1 MKIKYYIS
9 FLFLLTFLCA
19 NAQID
24 FYYTFNNQKINLT
37 KVIGKKLIEFPKGLG
52 TTNQM
57 IPLKKPGIQLTT
69 NSYVVLNSLD
79 LSFYNEHKANPIYIT
94 SEGIEMHYTSEVLL
108 KYKKNTSLTQKQNVL
123 TNFGLT
129 LLKKTPSY
137 ELYRTNADALQISK
151 LIYQNGL
158 VEFCTPNF
166 IAKVEKFNHIPNDQ
180 YFNQQWYLHNTG
192 QGTNDGKSTTVDA
205 DIDAPEAWGISKGSS
220 NVVIAII
227 DEGVTNNHPDLPNSR
242 QVRLSGSN
250 FAHQYDGT
258 NNQNNPSPTTSTN
271 AGNNHGN
278 SCAGIV
284 GATQDNNQGI
294 SGVAP
299 LCKIMPV
306 KIPFGSVPANVYA
319 DAIDFAV
326 TNNADILSNS
336 WGYNTS
342 NPNFQPVIVSAI
354 NNAIS
359 NGKIVVF
366 AAGNTANRVSG
377 NNGFVNFPGNANIS
391 ELITVGA
398 SDRNNNQANYSPNG
412 TTLEIVAPS
421 HTAYNSQING
431 ESFNIWTIDTPN
443 SNYGYNS
450 WKESWAVLPA
460 VGETLPNSGTNYSS
474 YTGRMGGTSAST
486 PIVAGVLALM
496 KSINPCLSSSQMKEI
511 IQSTADKIGGFNYN
525 WNSSLPG
532 HSLELGYGKINAYA
546 AVQVAQSMGSP
557 TLDLYV
563 KDSPDDDGTEPNT
576 VTEHMWTSQDIWI
589 RNSND
594 NGLTHQNP
602 EYRTNG
608 NPNYI
613 NVRVINKSCVA
624 STGSETLTVNWAKAN
639 TALAW
644 PQNWDGSLT
653 NGTHPLGGALSNVS
667 IPLIPA
673 GGEAIVKIPWVV
685 PNPDNYSDNDNPWHF
700 CLLSRINATDD
711 PLTSPLTSNPNVMV
725 RNNNNLAWKNLTV
738 VDLVADRTSAMVMIA
753 NPSNTPKTYYL
764 ELQKATNEGG
774 KAIYEEA
781 EVTLKMD
788 DVIYDA
794 WERGGKQAQLIASKR
809 EEKSK
814 LVKGDNVILDNIMF
828 EPNERGLL
836 TLDFNFL
843 TKELTD
849 KTEFTYH
856 VVQKD
861 ANTGEVIGGETF
873 LIKKKSRPIF
883 IANAGNDKEINENET
898 ITLSAEQINEAAI
911 YNWYDTDGNLIY
923 QGKDLT
929 VSADVTKK
937 YKLEIVSE
945 TDGFKDYD
953 EVKVK
958 LKPSI
963 IENIS
968 PNPASNQMQV
978 NYKLNGIS
986 SAYLMIIGQ
995 YGTNDS
1001 SNNYVLN
1008 TSSSQTTI
1016 NLSNYTNGYYTVAL
1030 VCNGEIVDAKTLIKQ

>member
-1 MKIKYYIS
+1 MKNEIYKIFLIVILSLNFTSCNNDDDNNANQGLNGEYSGTFTVEYLNGDTFSNPVTVS
-9 FLFLLTFLCA
+9 FNEGNNYQSSGNGSGSPIDYPA
-19 NAQID
+19 NYHPDILA
-24 FYYTFNNQKINLT
+24 
-37 KVIGKKLIEFPKGLG
+37 IG
-52 TTNQM
+52 
-57 IPLKKPGIQLTT
+57 
-69 NSYVVLNSLD
+69 S
-79 LSFYNEHKANPIYIT
+79 IT
-94 SEGIEMHYTSEVLL
+94 SSGQRSSFSNIG
-108 KYKKNTSLTQKQNVL
+108 TQLDV
-123 TNFGLT
+123 
-129 LLKKTPSY
+129 
-137 ELYRTNADALQISK
+137 
-151 LIYQNGL
+151 
-158 VEFCTPNF
+158 V
-166 IAKVEKFNHIPNDQ
+166 
-180 YFNQQWYLHNTG
+180 
-192 QGTNDGKSTTVDA
+192 
-205 DIDAPEAWGISKGSS
+205 APGSS
-220 NVVIAII
+220 
-227 DEGVTNNHPDLPNSR
+227 
-242 QVRLSGSN
+242 
-250 FAHQYDGT
+250 
-258 NNQNNPSPTTSTN
+258 
-271 AGNNHGN
+271 
-278 SCAGIV
+278 
-284 GATQDNNQGI
+284 
-294 SGVAP
+294 
-299 LCKIMPV
+299 
-306 KIPFGSVPANVYA
+306 
-319 DAIDFAV
+319 
-326 TNNADILSNS
+326 ILSTGLNNS
-336 WGYNTS
+336 INT
-342 NPNFQPVIVSAI
+342 Q
-354 NNAIS
+354 
-359 NGKIVVF
+359 
-366 AAGNTANRVSG
+366 
-377 NNGFVNFPGNANIS
+377 
-391 ELITVGA
+391 
-398 SDRNNNQANYSPNG
+398 
-412 TTLEIVAPS
+412 
-421 HTAYNSQING
+421 
-431 ESFNIWTIDTPN
+431 
-443 SNYGYNS
+443 
-450 WKESWAVLPA
+450 
-460 VGETLPNSGTNYSS
+460 SGTS
-474 YTGRMGGTSAST
+474 MAT
-486 PIVAGVLALM
+486 PHVAGVAALIL
-496 KSINPCLSSSQMKEI
+496 SVNPCLSVQQVNDIIEQTSQKV
-511 IQSTADKIGGFNYN
+511 GGYSYT
-525 WNSSLPG
+525 NSSTHPNG
-532 HSLELGYGKINAYA
+532 TWNNEMGYGLVDAYA
-546 AVQVAQSMGSP
+546 AVHMAQSMGSP

-576 VTEHMWTSQDIWI
+576 VTQHMWTSQDIWI

-644 PQNWDGSLT
+644 PQNWDGSLQ
-653 NGTHPLGGALSNVS
+653 NSLGFDLGDELSSVS
-667 IPLIPA
+667 IPIIPA

-794 WERGGKQAQLIASKR
+794 WERGGKQAQLITSKR

-849 KTEFTYH
+849 KTEYTYH

-861 ANTGEVIGGETF
+861 ATTGEVIGGETF

-883 IANAGNDKEINENET
+883 IANAGNDKEIDENET

-945 TDGFKDYD
+945 TDGYKDYD
-953 EVKVK
+953 EVQVK
-958 LKPSI
+958 IKPSI

-978 NYKLNGIS
+978 YYKLNGVN

-995 YGTNDS
+995 YGTNGT

-1008 TSSSQTTI
+1008 TTSSQTTI
-1016 NLSNYTNGYYTVAL
+1016 NLSNYTNGFYTVAL
-1030 VCNGEIVDAKTLIKQ
+1030 VCNGQIVDAKILIKQ

>member
-1 MKIKYYIS
+1 MTIFYTVQAQKLNPPVLSAQTFCHTPNHSKNQFLNTMMRSSTLSDNSYCAKIYMHVIRRTNGTGGEPIYAVNQAFQILNDDFNPHGIS
-9 FLFLLTFLCA
+9 FNWDGVIDYIDNDSYYNVDVNPDIENPIFNINNHFDGIDIYIFSRNGSPFGLANGVGESSELLVSGRFWEYPQIPLLLSHAISHEMGHVLFLWHTFHGTAEGGNDNPCA
-19 NAQID
+19 
-24 FYYTFNNQKINLT
+24 
-37 KVIGKKLIEFPKGLG
+37 
-52 TTNQM
+52 
-57 IPLKKPGIQLTT
+57 
-69 NSYVVLNSLD
+69 
-79 LSFYNEHKANPIYIT
+79 
-94 SEGIEMHYTSEVLL
+94 
-108 KYKKNTSLTQKQNVL
+108 
-123 TNFGLT
+123 
-129 LLKKTPSY
+129 
-137 ELYRTNADALQISK
+137 ELVNGSNADTCGD
-151 LIYQNGL
+151 Y
-158 VEFCTPNF
+158 V
-166 IAKVEKFNHIPNDQ
+166 
-180 YFNQQWYLHNTG
+180 
-192 QGTNDGKSTTVDA
+192 
-205 DIDAPEAWGISKGSS
+205 
-220 NVVIAII
+220 
-227 DEGVTNNHPDLPNSR
+227 
-242 QVRLSGSN
+242 
-250 FAHQYDGT
+250 
-258 NNQNNPSPTTSTN
+258 
-271 AGNNHGN
+271 
-278 SCAGIV
+278 
-284 GATQDNNQGI
+284 
-294 SGVAP
+294 
-299 LCKIMPV
+299 
-306 KIPFGSVPANVYA
+306 
-319 DAIDFAV
+319 
-326 TNNADILSNS
+326 
-336 WGYNTS
+336 
-342 NPNFQPVIVSAI
+342 
-354 NNAIS
+354 
-359 NGKIVVF
+359 
-366 AAGNTANRVSG
+366 
-377 NNGFVNFPGNANIS
+377 
-391 ELITVGA
+391 
-398 SDRNNNQANYSPNG
+398 
-412 TTLEIVAPS
+412 
-421 HTAYNSQING
+421 
-431 ESFNIWTIDTPN
+431 IDTPADPN
-443 SNYGYNS
+443 MNFNTPYPNCEWTGSDTDANGDNYNPDEQNIMAYTNFSCMDYFTSLQGSRARN
-450 WKESWAVLPA
+450 ALA
-460 VGETLPNSGTNYSS
+460 TLPFLQQTVVSCCVG
-474 YTGRMGGTSAST
+474 
-486 PIVAGVLALM
+486 
-496 KSINPCLSSSQMKEI
+496 
-511 IQSTADKIGGFNYN
+511 DD
-525 WNSSLPG
+525 
-532 HSLELGYGKINAYA
+532 
-546 AVQVAQSMGSP
+546 
-557 TLDLYV
+557 LDLYI
-563 KDSPDDDGTEPNT
+563 KDSDDDDGAEPNPT
-576 VTEHMWTSQDIWI
+576 TDNMWTSPDIWI
-589 RNSND
+589 RNNND
-594 NGLTHQNP
+594 NGLMHQNP

-624 STGSETLTVNWAKAN
+624 STGTEILTVNWAKAN

-667 IPLIPA
+667 IPIIPA

-794 WERGGKQAQLIASKR
+794 WERGGKQAQLIASKH

-856 VVQKD
+856 IVQKD

-883 IANAGNDKEINENET
+883 IANAGNDKEIDENET
-898 ITLSAEQINEAAI
+898 ITLSAKQINEAAI

-937 YKLEIVSE
+937 YKLEIVAE
-945 TDGFKDYD
+945 TDGYKDYD
-953 EVKVK
+953 EIQVK

-978 NYKLNGIS
+978 NYKLNGVS

-995 YGTNDS
+995 YGT

-1008 TSSSQTTI
+1008 TTSSQTTI
-1016 NLSNYTNGYYTVAL
+1016 NLSNYTNGFYTVAL